1 MSMCNRTCFYVRD
14 NALIGDFKDAVE
26 TAVWRMDLSRV
37 HAVAFKVVQ
46 NGPHWDLGMEGPKG
60 EFTPVASYTS
70 PDKAKRALRRVAC
83 AMRHRGWGRRLVN
96 AVMILLLLA
105 VAYGVLTF
113 IFFPGGFLPT
123 SATVGA
129 AGPVAAQQGQST
141 SADAALRPPMP
152 PGLGTLPGQP

>member
-70 PDKAKRALRRVAC
+70 ADKAKRALRRVAC

-96 AVMILLLLA
+96 AVLVLLLLA
-105 VAYGVLTF
+105 AAYGVLTF
-113 IFFPGGFLPT
+113 IFFPAGLLP
-123 SATVGA
+123 SATVG
-129 AGPVAAQQGQST
+129 VARPTGVSQGQST
-141 SADAALRPPMP
+141 SADTALRPPMP
-152 PGLGTLPGQP
+152 PGFATLPGQP